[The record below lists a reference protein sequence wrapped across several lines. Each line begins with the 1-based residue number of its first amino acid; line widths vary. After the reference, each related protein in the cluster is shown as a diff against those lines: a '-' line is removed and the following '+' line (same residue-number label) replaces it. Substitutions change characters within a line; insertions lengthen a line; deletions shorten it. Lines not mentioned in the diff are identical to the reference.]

1 MFLSLPVIIS
11 AFVIFLIYLYIQQKR
26 TYWLKRNVP
35 SLQQHFLWGNAA
47 DLFLGKKSMAA
58 YHEDLYYRIGTEG
71 ILGIFMF
78 LKPTL
83 YVNDPSIIQKILRQ
97 DFDHF
102 HDRGVTFNV
111 QQEPLTRH
119 LFHLEFDEW
128 KCLKFK
134 LMSTFSSQ
142 FVIEIFEHLNLCAS
156 ELQQFFVSF
165 ANASDIE
172 VKHIMNRFTT
182 DVIGKCVF
190 GFTSNALNDPNSEF
204 YKMTTRIFAP
214 RKRMILKLILP
225 NLPNFLVELFDIR
238 FVEKAVSQYFISI
251 IEKEIKKRDEGR
263 NDAHQKNFLNSL
275 LDIRRHELRNTG
287 IDRKSGECRMFY
299 LVNN

>member
-11 AFVIFLIYLYIQQKR
+11 AFVIFLMYLYIRQKR

-190 GFTSNALNDPNSEF
+190 GFTSNALNDRSVNYYERHR
-204 YKMTTRIFAP
+204 TIFHQYYLTVI
-214 RKRMILKLILP
+214 KQSYLLKSMVDTSVT
-225 NLPNFLVELFDIR
+225 F
-238 FVEKAVSQYFISI
+238 YFISFLLRQYLLYSFCFSILNNFQI
-251 IEKEIKKRDEGR
+251 IKII
-263 NDAHQKNFLNSL
+263 FLIIL
-275 LDIRRHELRNTG
+275 WICLCCLHLTIAEP
-287 IDRKSGECRMFY
+287 
-299 LVNN
+299 V